1 MDAILRWQV
10 KESLLA
16 YMRRDAGFRVE
27 AEGGARL
34 DGDVVEIPGEVDGAG
49 RFVASGAIVL
59 SAHGGSLALALR
71 DVVIDDGV
79 LTIRDPLEDTDPGV
93 DAAAGRMR
101 LATLSPHAGS
111 STSFDAQLAGE
122 ADVLFLYNYVPGT
135 PFGVVVISA
144 LGDAES
150 DARISRS

>member
-16 YMRRDAGFRVE
+16 YMRRDAGFCVE

-34 DGDVVEIPGEVDGAG
+34 DGDVVEIPGAFDGAG

-71 DVVIDDGV
+71 DVIVDGGE
-79 LTIRDPLEDTDPGV
+79 LTIRDPLEDADAGV
-93 DAAAGRMR
+93 EADAGRMR
-101 LATLSPHAGS
+101 LATLVPTESAGR
-111 STSFDAQLAGE
+111 FDAHLAAE
-122 ADVLFLYNYVPGT
+122 ADVLFLYNYTPGT
-135 PFGVVVISA
+135 PFGVVEIR
-144 LGDAES
+144 E
-150 DARISRS
+150 ARRQ